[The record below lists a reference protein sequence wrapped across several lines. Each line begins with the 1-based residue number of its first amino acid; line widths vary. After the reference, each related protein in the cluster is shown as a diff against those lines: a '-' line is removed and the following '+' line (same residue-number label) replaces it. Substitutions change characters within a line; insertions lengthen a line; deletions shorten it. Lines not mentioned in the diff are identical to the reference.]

1 MNYIIYAVLV
11 RVSRK
16 FQITIPADIRRKLR
30 IREGD
35 YVDVELDEQE
45 EVIIVRPCRR
55 RRSML
60 RFGRGLSRK
69 KIDEAVE
76 EDIQAISSGY

>member
-1 MNYIIYAVLV
+1 MNCIYTVLV

-16 FQITIPADIRRKLR
+16 FQITIPAEIRRRLS

-35 YVDVELDEQE
+35 YVDVELDERE
-45 EVIIVRPCRR
+45 EVIIVRPYRGK
-55 RRSML
+55 RSIL
-60 RFGRGLSRK
+60 RFSRGLSRK

-76 EDIQAISSGY
+76 EDVQAISLGY

>member
-1 MNYIIYAVLV
+1 MLV

-55 RRSML
+55 RRSTL

>member
-55 RRSML
+55 RRSTL

>member
-1 MNYIIYAVLV
+1 LNCIYTVLV

-16 FQITIPADIRRKLR
+16 FQITIPAEIRRRLS

-35 YVDVELDEQE
+35 YVDVELDERE
-45 EVIIVRPCRR
+45 EVIIVRPYRGK
-55 RRSML
+55 RSIL
-60 RFGRGLSRK
+60 RFSRGLSRK

-76 EDIQAISSGY
+76 EDVQAISLGY

>member
-16 FQITIPADIRRKLR
+16 FQITIPADIRRKLC

-45 EVIIVRPCRR
+45 KVIIVRPCRR
-55 RRSML
+55 RRSTL

>member
-1 MNYIIYAVLV
+1 MLV

-16 FQITIPADIRRKLR
+16 FQITIPAEIRRRLS

-35 YVDVELDEQE
+35 YVDVELDERE
-45 EVIIVRPCRR
+45 EVIIVRPYRGK
-55 RRSML
+55 RSIL
-60 RFGRGLSRK
+60 RFSRGLSRK

-76 EDIQAISSGY
+76 EDVQAISLGY

>member
-1 MNYIIYAVLV
+1 MLV
-11 RVSRK
+11 RVSRR
-16 FQITIPADIRRKLR
+16 FQITIPAEIRRRLS

-35 YVDVELDEQE
+35 YVDVELNERE

-55 RRSML
+55 KRSML
-60 RFGRGLSRK
+60 RFSRGLSRK

-76 EDIQAISSGY
+76 EDVQAISLGY

>member
-1 MNYIIYAVLV
+1 LNYIIYAVLV

-45 EVIIVRPCRR
+45 KVIIVRPCRR
-55 RRSML
+55 RRSTL

>member
-1 MNYIIYAVLV
+1 VLV

-16 FQITIPADIRRKLR
+16 FQITIPAEIRRRLS

-35 YVDVELDEQE
+35 YVDVELDERE
-45 EVIIVRPCRR
+45 EVIIVRPYRGK
-55 RRSML
+55 RSIL
-60 RFGRGLSRK
+60 RFSRGLSRK

-76 EDIQAISSGY
+76 EDVQAISLGY